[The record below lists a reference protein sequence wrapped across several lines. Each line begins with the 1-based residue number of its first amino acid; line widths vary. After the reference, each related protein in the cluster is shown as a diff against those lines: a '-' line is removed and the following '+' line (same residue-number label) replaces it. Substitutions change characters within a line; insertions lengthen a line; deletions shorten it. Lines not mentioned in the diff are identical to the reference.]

1 MTVTK
6 VSATGPPSCRC
17 SATVRSGR
25 SSTTDCSRSTRP
37 SMRST
42 IWPAVPPTAAS
53 SSPCDASAA
62 AQSVVRLLRLDS
74 RHCETPLT
82 RTARAPEPLALTV
95 TGARIRGHRRA
106 RPRRVPAHTIEFGPP
121 EETSTGS
128 EDRTVGGSTPPLATP
143 ETADHSPVTCGF
155 VCSRLARRGG
165 ATDRQRT
172 RRSRPRVVGR
182 CPDGFEVRPQV
193 CHDPVIT
200 PHRPPGLVGLFH
212 RQGATCQRTC
222 GRRSSSTTRMFT

>member
-106 RPRRVPAHTIEFGPP
+106 HPRRVPAHTIEFGPP
-121 EETSTGS
+121 RRPPQDRKIGS
-128 EDRTVGGSTPPLATP
+128 RRFDPAPDRSSGRRLQPCDLRLRL
-143 ETADHSPVTCGF
+143 F
-155 VCSRLARRGG
+155 RLARRGG